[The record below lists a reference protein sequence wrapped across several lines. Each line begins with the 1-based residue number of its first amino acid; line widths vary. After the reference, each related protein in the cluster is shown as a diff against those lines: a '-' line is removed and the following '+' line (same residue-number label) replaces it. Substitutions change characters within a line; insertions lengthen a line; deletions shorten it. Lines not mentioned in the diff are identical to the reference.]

1 MRWMFWLI
9 TAVGSGTAVMQFC
22 ERIGM
27 NVWLSRGIGA
37 VVAGIAGVVIYNWIF
52 GEKGNQR

>member
-9 TAVGSGTAVMQFC
+9 TAVGSGTAVMRFL
-22 ERIGM
+22 EKIGM

-37 VVAGIAGVVIYNWIF
+37 VVAGIAGVVIYNWVF
-52 GEKGNQR
+52 QENK